1 MSLASLESMT
11 KTVIL
16 ATALA
21 TIFVVSMLIAP
32 AWSAGHVVLDKSEVK
47 VKNGA
52 TLDVKIKVTAKIPK
66 DENSAFGYAVQ
77 TDGGNKVLVL
87 VTHVPAF
94 DDSAFD
100 DKKGG
105 FHTHV
110 LDLKAAAG
118 GPCPAAAQFEV
129 DFTVAPTDPG
139 YKNSV
144 GSKEVKIKNVPIAD
158 LGDAGVETI
167 AAFLASIVGPV
178 GAPTNVCVQ
187 VISTIP

>member
-1 MSLASLESMT
+1 MT

-32 AWSAGHVVLDKSEVK
+32 AFSAGHVVLDKSEVK

-52 TLDVKIKVTAKIPK
+52 TLDVKFKVMAEIPK
-66 DENSAFGYAVQ
+66 DESTAFGYAAL

-94 DDSAFD
+94 DDSDFD
-100 DKKGG
+100 DKEGG

-110 LDLKAAAG
+110 LNLKAAAG

-129 DFTVAPTDPG
+129 DFTEAPTDPG

-144 GSKEVKIKNVPIAD
+144 KGKTVTIKKVPID
-158 LGDAGVETI
+158 ELGDAGVETI

-178 GAPTNVCVQ
+178 DAPTNVCVQ
-187 VISTIP
+187 VTTTLPPP

>member
-1 MSLASLESMT
+1 MT
-11 KTVIL
+11 KTIIL

-32 AWSAGHVVLDKSEVK
+32 AWSGGHLMLDKSEVK

-52 TLDVKIKVTAKIPK
+52 TLDVKIKVTAEIPK
-66 DENSAFGYAVQ
+66 DESSAFGYAAL

-94 DDSAFD
+94 DDSDFD
-100 DKKGG
+100 DKEGG

-110 LDLKAAAG
+110 LNLIAPTDA
-118 GPCPAAAQFEV
+118 CPAGDGKFEI
-129 DFTVAPTDPG
+129 DLDADITDPG

-144 GSKEVKIKNVPIAD
+144 KGKEVKIKKVPTDD

-167 AAFLASIVGPV
+167 AAFTASVPSFTNGDPD
-178 GAPTNVCVQ
+178 NVCVT
-187 VISTIP
+187 VTTTLPP

>member
-1 MSLASLESMT
+1 MT
-11 KTVIL
+11 KTIIL
-16 ATALA
+16 GTALA
-21 TIFVVSMLIAP
+21 SIFVVSMLIAP
-32 AWSAGHVVLDKSEVK
+32 AFSAGHVVLNKSEVE
-47 VKNGA
+47 VKNGV
-52 TLDVKIKVTAKIPK
+52 TLDVKINVNAVIPK
-66 DENSAFGYAVQ
+66 DESSAFGYAVQ

-94 DDSAFD
+94 DDSVFD

-129 DFTVAPTDPG
+129 DFTVPPTDPG
-139 YKNSV
+139 YTNNVNGKTIM
-144 GSKEVKIKNVPIAD
+144 IKNVPIAD

-187 VISTIP
+187 VTTTL

>member
-1 MSLASLESMT
+1 MT

-32 AWSAGHVVLDKSEVK
+32 SWSAGHVVLEESEVE
-47 VKNGA
+47 VENGA
-52 TLDVKIKVTAKIPK
+52 TLEVEIEVRAEIPK
-66 DENSAFGYAVQ
+66 DESSAFGYAAL

-94 DDSAFD
+94 DDSDFD
-100 DKKGG
+100 DEEGG

-110 LDLKAAAG
+110 LNLKAPVS
-118 GPCPAAAQFEV
+118 PCPTGPNDFEI
-129 DFTVAPTDPG
+129 DLGATITDPG
-139 YKNSV
+139 YEN
-144 GSKEVKIKNVPIAD
+144 EVDDNEVEIKDVPTAD

-167 AAFLASIVGPV
+167 AAFTASIVGPV
-178 GAPTNVCVQ
+178 GAPTNVCVT
-187 VISTIP
+187 VITTLP

>member
-1 MSLASLESMT
+1 MILGSLESMT
-11 KTVIL
+11 KTIIL

-21 TIFVVSMLIAP
+21 AIFMVSMLLAP

-66 DENSAFGYAVQ
+66 DESSAFGYAAL

-94 DDSAFD
+94 DDSVFD

-110 LDLKAAAG
+110 LNLIAPTGACGGTFEIDLGAAI
-118 GPCPAAAQFEV
+118 
-129 DFTVAPTDPG
+129 TDPG
-139 YKNSV
+139 YKNNV
-144 GSKEVKIKNVPIAD
+144 GSKTVKIKNVPTAD

-167 AAFLASIVGPV
+167 AAFLASTVGPV

-187 VISTIP
+187 VITTIP

>member
-1 MSLASLESMT
+1 MVSLMT
-11 KTVIL
+11 KTIIL
-16 ATALA
+16 VTALA
-21 TIFVVSMLIAP
+21 AIFVVSMLIAP
-32 AWSAGHVVLDKSEVK
+32 SWSVGHVVLDESEVE
-47 VKNGA
+47 VEDGA

-66 DENSAFGYAVQ
+66 DESSAFGYAAL

-94 DDSAFD
+94 DDSVFD

-110 LDLKAAAG
+110 LNLIDPTGACAGASFEIDLGAAI
-118 GPCPAAAQFEV
+118 
-129 DFTVAPTDPG
+129 TDPG

-144 GSKEVKIKNVPIAD
+144 GSKSVKIKNVPTAD

-167 AAFLASIVGPV
+167 AAFFATVPGFVSPGV
-178 GAPTNVCVQ
+178 PTNVCVT
-187 VISTIP
+187 VTTTL

>member
-1 MSLASLESMT
+1 MVSLMT
-11 KTVIL
+11 KTIIL
-16 ATALA
+16 VTSLA
-21 TIFVVSMLIAP
+21 AIFVVSMLIAP
-32 AWSAGHVVLDKSEVK
+32 SWSVGHVVLDESEVE
-47 VKNGA
+47 VEDGA

-66 DENSAFGYAVQ
+66 DESSAFGYAAL

-118 GPCPAAAQFEV
+118 GPCPAGFQFEV

-144 GSKEVKIKNVPIAD
+144 GSKTVKIKNVPIGD

-167 AAFLASIVGPV
+167 AGFVASIVGPV
-178 GAPTNVCVQ
+178 GTPTNVCVK
-187 VISTIP
+187 VITTIP